1 MKILLLVLNVI
12 IFPWSLICVV
22 ESKNIMEVLE
32 TDNDRFSMLLQVIN
46 LAGFADTLKNGLY
59 TFLAPTN
66 TAFSSLSK
74 DVLDELF
81 SNTSEMKTLLSTHI
95 ADGVFFLSD
104 LTKMV
109 ELMTIDGDMKNVTN
123 DGSINMVGNSTI
135 IQTDMKADNGVVH
148 AIGTV
153 LQTTK

>member
-1 MKILLLVLNVI
+1 
-12 IFPWSLICVV
+12 
-22 ESKNIMEVLE
+22 
-32 TDNDRFSMLLQVIN
+32 
-46 LAGFADTLKNGLY
+46 LY

-81 SNTSEMKTLLSTHI
+81 SNTSEMKSLLSTHI
-95 ADGVFFLSD
+95 ADGVFFLDD

-123 DGSINMVGNSTI
+123 DGSSTSI
-135 IQTDMKADNGVVH
+135 
-148 AIGTV
+148 
-153 LQTTK
+153 

>member
-1 MKILLLVLNVI
+1 M
-12 IFPWSLICVV
+12 
-22 ESKNIMEVLE
+22 
-32 TDNDRFSMLLQVIN
+32 
-46 LAGFADTLKNGLY
+46 Y

-81 SNTSEMKTLLSTHI
+81 SNTSEMKSLLSTHI

-123 DGSINMVGNSTI
+123 DGSSTSI
-135 IQTDMKADNGVVH
+135 
-148 AIGTV
+148 
-153 LQTTK
+153 